1 MPDMDLNHIQ
11 LPTAVITELYSN
23 VIVEP
28 VTNTPVNDINKPD
41 KRITKTDPEIPVT
54 DWKSLGTNEK
64 NILIVVNNPDAVYL
78 PDKDLIFLTGV
89 LGACNLS
96 LADVAVINLY
106 NYPDAGY
113 KELTGYFNSRIILLF
128 GTEPAGFGLPL
139 NFPRYQVQ
147 EFNGKKYLHCPILN
161 EIEKDRVEKSK
172 LWVCLKTLFNI

>member
-1 MPDMDLNHIQ
+1 MDLNHIQ

-28 VTNTPVNDINKPD
+28 VANTPVNEMNKPA
-41 KRITKTDPEIPVT
+41 KRMTKTEPAIPVS
-54 DWKSLGTNEK
+54 DWKWLGSNEK

-78 PDKDLIFLTGV
+78 PDNDLNFLTGV
-89 LGACNLS
+89 LSACKLS
-96 LADVAVINLY
+96 LADVAVINRY

-113 KELTGYFNSRIILLF
+113 KELTANFNSRIIVLF

-139 NFPRYQVQ
+139 NFPCYQVQ
-147 EFNGKKYLHCPILN
+147 EFNGKKYLHCPVLN